1 MRLLLIPLS
10 LTITAIIPVVCG
22 NKSIDRDF
30 SQREGAF
37 KAAARGGTVLGLRA
51 SNMSILLSYPCTPS
65 HGSEEDGDGSVR
77 GISASMGFA
86 AAGLAADA
94 SFVRDMLF
102 DEAAEHRFV
111 FGAEMSLPRL
121 AASIATMMHR
131 RTLSSYLRPL
141 GVRIALIGVHQLLEI
156 DPLGGL
162 HSCRAVFMG
171 PYAKQLSECL
181 DKSSSDLRDLNNVE
195 ILTRGVQTLVEVI
208 THEENSFG
216 SEKLH
221 IAIVGEGLP
230 YKELSREAVRLAVEN
245 KDYDNAIICR

>member
-1 MRLLLIPLS
+1 MRLQLIPLS
-10 LTITAIIPVVCG
+10 LTITAIIPMVYG
-22 NKSIDRDF
+22 NNSVNRDS

-37 KAAARGGTVLGLRA
+37 KAAARGGTVLGLRS
-51 SNMSILLSYPCTPS
+51 SNVSILLSYPCTPS
-65 HGSEEDGDGSVR
+65 HGSEGDGDGSVR

-86 AAGLAADA
+86 VAGLAADA
-94 SFVRDMLF
+94 SFVRDKLF

-121 AASIATMMHR
+121 AASVAAMMHR

-162 HSCRAVFMG
+162 HSCRAVFLG

-221 IAIVGEGLP
+221 IAIVGEGLT